1 MLKIIQELAKLRSQ
15 PGKSFELEKVDAEEE
30 ELKEKESKDDGGET
44 EEAPKMIDGKPVVF
58 ASLDIRE
65 KKKAQAQIEVK
76 QDTANNVKK
85 AEEI

>member
-1 MLKIIQELAKLRSQ
+1 MSSCVPSL
-15 PGKSFELEKVDAEEE
+15 GKSFELEKVDAEEE

-44 EEAPKMIDGKPVVF
+44 EKAPKMIDGKPVVF

-76 QDTANNVKK
+76 QNTANNVKK